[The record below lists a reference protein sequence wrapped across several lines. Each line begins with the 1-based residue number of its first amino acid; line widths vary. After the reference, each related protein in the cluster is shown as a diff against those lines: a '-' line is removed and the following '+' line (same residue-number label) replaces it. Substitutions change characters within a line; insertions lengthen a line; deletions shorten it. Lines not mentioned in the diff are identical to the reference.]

1 MRANS
6 WGGTWIVRL
15 LGALAGCD
23 GAPDRKAMEEA
34 AAVTRG
40 EPEAGR
46 ALIPRYG
53 CNSCHTIPVIRGSHG
68 AVGPP
73 LAGIVGRMYIAGVL
87 TNTPDHMVRWIQ
99 DPPAIDPKTAMPNLG
114 VTEKEARDITAY
126 LYSLK

>member
-1 MRANS
+1 MMTKKH
-6 WGGTWIVRL
+6 TWMVL
-15 LGALAGCD
+15 LGALAACG
-23 GAPDRKAMEEA
+23 GVPDQKAMKEA
-34 AAVTRG
+34 SAIAKG
-40 EPEAGR
+40 DAEAGK

-53 CNSCHTIPVIRGSHG
+53 CNACHTIPGIRGSHG

-87 TNTPDHMVRWIQ
+87 TNTPEHMVRWIR

-126 LYSLK
+126 LYALK